1 MHTLAMTDELTGL
14 PNRRA
19 VLAHLAQVLADGK
32 DCAVLILDID
42 HFKTIND
49 RHGHLVGDEVLRA
62 VAGVIADVLREP
74 VFGGRLGGEEFLL
87 LLPEM
92 DLKAAVQVAEQVRA
106 AVASVETAR
115 WFSDRQLSVSA
126 GVAMAHRGLGGVADV
141 LRRADEALYEAKA
154 AGRNRVHAGK
164 LELAA

>member
-1 MHTLAMTDELTGL
+1 MTDELTGL

-19 VLAHLAQVLADGK
+19 VLARLDGFLAAGN

-49 RHGHLVGDEVLRA
+49 QHGHLVGDEVLRA
-62 VAGVIADVLREP
+62 VAGVVAGLLRGP
-74 VFGGRLGGEEFLL
+74 MVAGRLGGEEFLL

-92 DLKAAVQVAEQVRA
+92 DLDEAVQVGEQVRA
-106 AVASVETAR
+106 AVAQLDTSR
-115 WFSDRQLSVSA
+115 WFSGRPLSVSA
-126 GVAMAHRGLGGVADV
+126 GVAVAHPGPGGVADA

-154 AGRNRVHAGK
+154 AGRNRVHFGK
-164 LELAA
+164 LVLAASS